1 MNKDELKK
9 YLKQQLSDAEQHA
22 LEMQAQTDPF
32 AYEAMEGFEQ
42 LGISEADVTDLNNRL
57 ENRVF
62 EKEKMRVFNW
72 WKISAVAASIG
83 LVIGL
88 LGGWLLFGLKDELK
102 QTEVSQK
109 VETPIESD
117 KASTVKEEVNV
128 APQLETVSSA
138 EAEREVAPA
147 ANLKEKTI
155 LSAEIKSEAT
165 TATKSTEP
173 VEKVLRFATDDV
185 SRPADVSPIETKK
198 ASPVIETV
206 KLKTESLPS
215 LSGAIKKDNADK
227 EMAVVNT
234 PKAIMTTESKTI
246 KPATV
251 AASKKAKSKTIT
263 KAEEPA
269 YKSAGEEI
277 SLGGL
282 ADMLKQEQNEV
293 AKERKAD
300 ASTAPIIS
308 KEPEKKQEVFKYDYD
323 KAENSKSAKTRTE
336 ESVREKKSKIK
347 IALDVLPVNI
357 TFEDYVKIKLREK
370 AYRCPKKGNV
380 KLFVNL
386 DKDKKIEDFT
396 ILEVSNKVCV
406 DYAKAIVEEWI
417 TEKAALYDENRAY
430 QFVINFN

>member
-1 MNKDELKK
+1 MNKEELKK
-9 YLKQQLSDAEQHA
+9 YLSEQLGDVDRHK
-22 LEMQAQTDPF
+22 LEKSAQTDPF
-32 AYEAMEGFEQ
+32 AYEAMEGFDQ
-42 LGISEADVTDLNNRL
+42 LGMSEADLTDLDNRL

-62 EKEKMRVFNW
+62 EKEKVRVFNW
-72 WKISAVAASIG
+72 WRISAVAASIG

-117 KASTVKEEVNV
+117 KASAVKEEVNV
-128 APQLETVSSA
+128 APQLETVSSI
-138 EAEREVAPA
+138 EAEKEVAPVA
-147 ANLKEKTI
+147 DLKEKAVV
-155 LSAEIKSEAT
+155 SNEIKHEAIS
-165 TATKSTEP
+165 ATQSTEP
-173 VEKVLRFATDDV
+173 VEKALRSDNVV
-185 SRPADVSPIETKK
+185 SRSVDVAPIETKK
-198 ASPVIETV
+198 ASPAVETA

-215 LSGAIKKDNADK
+215 PSGAIKKDNLGK
-227 EMAVVNT
+227 ESAVVNA
-234 PKAIMTTESKTI
+234 PKAVIAAEAKTT
-246 KPATV
+246 KPEV
-251 AASKKAKSKTIT
+251 IAANKKSKSRTII

-293 AKERKAD
+293 AKERKVD
-300 ASTAPIIS
+300 ANTAPIIN

-323 KAENSKSAKTRTE
+323 KAENSKPTKTRTE
-336 ESVREKKSKIK
+336 ESGREKKSKIK

-370 AYRCPKKGNV
+370 AYRCPKKGSV

-396 ILEVSNKVCV
+396 MLEVNNKVCI